1 MNRYPGRLHCTFDLP
16 EKLAQ
21 LSLLKELKPS
31 TDRKMIKILAFYNY
45 LTHYD
50 VLVKRRSRMTTAIMF
65 FRRFP
70 LVEGGNHHL
79 FCYCLR
85 RQGEGVS

>member
-31 TDRKMIKILAFYNY
+31 TNRKMIKLLAFDNS

-50 VLVKRRSRMTTAIMF
+50 ILVKRRSRMTTAITF
-65 FRRFP
+65 FIFTLQ
-70 LVEGGNHHL
+70 LVN
-79 FCYCLR
+79 CLK
-85 RQGEGVS
+85 SLN